1 MSSFTDISGAA
12 PSNSRNQKLPPSR
25 KFSTSLSDAEMKMKL
40 LSDGGRAP
48 SKPRKLGEEEKAE
61 IPESVSKVEPVTES
75 ATEAIDSIKEMLD
88 IIHSVQEMMEALN
101 LSPLPISHH
110 ANDVADQH
118 MKDQRKKGV
127 EKPKRREQIIGES
140 LDNDNVALTVYPK
153 SDETRKIIASSL
165 ANHFLF
171 SDLEGSGVK
180 DVIDTM
186 EKEDVLQDMVIIQQG
201 EAGDKFYVLEHG
213 SAQIK
218 VNGEKKGILTSGAA
232 FGELA
237 LMWNSPRAATIVAM
251 DDCTL
256 WSLSRPLFRRLL
268 ATSSSNQT
276 VQLCEFLN
284 NVPLLH
290 PLGNQ
295 ETTKI
300 ARALR
305 SEMYSDG
312 EYIIRQGDEG
322 DVFYIIYKG
331 KVVCTKNEED
341 GAEREM
347 VRLKS
352 GDFFGE
358 RALQKKEPRA
368 ANVIACGDVECF
380 TLTLDQFNLLLGG
393 IQEVIYH
400 ITTARVLKSVPLLSG
415 LSEEALYSLT
425 NIFESHKYEKGDL
438 VITEGEEGDHFY
450 VVHDGTVQVTQF
462 SSSLDAEVEL
472 GTLESGH
479 YFGEIALLTR
489 APRTA
494 SVKVS
499 TDKAEL
505 LVMHRNDFQ
514 TFMAPF
520 ENEIQEQMEQREHHA
535 TVKHGKAE
543 DYMEGVE
550 KLDDVDAVNPY
561 ASLKQGAGV
570 TGGRSRTESMKAKIK
585 QKKSE
590 MDPVVLEDLDVL
602 CVLGM
607 GTFGKVVM
615 VTHRVR
621 QNQVSALKCL
631 AKAHLIRTHQEQNV
645 WREKEAMQVMSHPF
659 VVELRGT
666 LSDTNQVYLL
676 LEYVPGGELWSLL
689 YEKKPKSMQGEW
701 GGMTLKS
708 TVLFSAMCISA
719 FEHIHEWDF
728 CYRDLK
734 PENLLID
741 KRGYLK
747 IADFGFAKRLPYE
760 TAGGKLEDR
769 TFTLCGTP
777 EYMAPEIVLSR
788 GHDKAV
794 DFWSVGILIYEML
807 CGTTPFEANN
817 QQDTFERIVYSQ
829 RYLRFPLRFDP
840 HAKSIIRKLLEAN
853 SALRLGSL
861 KGGIQDIKKHLFFS
875 AHAIKSKDDWA
886 KLANYGFEM
895 EYVPSISGETD
906 SSNFSRDDEEDDSL
920 ELNSAVEEFVVGSEG
935 DQFKDF

>member
-1 MSSFTDISGAA
+1 MSS
-12 PSNSRNQKLPPSR
+12 PPSSPPPTPPPR
-25 KFSTSLSDAEMKMKL
+25 KKFSTSRPPVKRLS
-40 LSDGGRAP
+40 SDGKGKP
-48 SKPRKLGEEEKAE
+48 VKPRMSVYGEGEEKEE
-61 IPESVSKVEPVTES
+61 VPESVSKVGPVTES
-75 ATEAIDSIKEMLD
+75 ATEAITSIKEMLD
-88 IIHSVQEMMEALN
+88 VIHSVQDMMEALN

-118 MKDQRKKGV
+118 MKDQKRGA

-140 LDNDNVALTVYPK
+140 LDNDNIALTVYPK

-165 ANHFLF
+165 SNHFLF

-218 VNGEKKGILTSGAA
+218 VHGEKKGVVTSGAA

-284 NVPLLH
+284 NVPLLT

-305 SEMYSDG
+305 SEMYADG
-312 EYIIRQGDEG
+312 DYIIRQGDEG

-341 GAEREM
+341 GETEREM

-425 NIFESHKYEKGDL
+425 NIFKHEKYEQGDF
-438 VITEGEEGDHFY
+438 VIREGEEGDHFY
-450 VVHDGTVQVTQF
+450 VVHDGAVQVTQY
-462 SSSLDAEVEL
+462 SSSLKAEVEL
-472 GTLESGH
+472 GKLESGH

-494 SVKVS
+494 SVQVLS
-499 TDKAEL
+499 ETAEL

-520 ENEIQEQMEQREHHA
+520 ENEIQEQMEQRELNA
-535 TVKHGKAE
+535 NAKHGKAE
-543 DYMEGVE
+543 DVSDYG
-550 KLDDVDAVNPY
+550 DGTADTFDVDNVNPY

-590 MDPVVLEDLDVL
+590 MEAVVLEDLDVQ

-645 WREKEAMQVMSHPF
+645 KRERDAMQVMSHPF

-689 YEKKPKSMQGEW
+689 YEKKPNTMQGEW

-708 TVLFSAMCISA
+708 TVLFAAMCISA
-719 FEHIHEWDF
+719 FEHIHDWDF

-760 TAGGKLEDR
+760 NSAGKLEDR

-861 KGGIQDIKKHLFFS
+861 KGGIQDIKNHLFFS
-875 AHAIKSKDDWA
+875 AHAIKSKDDWI
-886 KLANYGFEM
+886 KLQHYGFDM
-895 EYVPSISGETD
+895 EYVPQISGETD
-906 SSNFSRDDEEDDSL
+906 SSNFSFVDSGDDSL

-935 DQFKDF
+935 DQFVDF